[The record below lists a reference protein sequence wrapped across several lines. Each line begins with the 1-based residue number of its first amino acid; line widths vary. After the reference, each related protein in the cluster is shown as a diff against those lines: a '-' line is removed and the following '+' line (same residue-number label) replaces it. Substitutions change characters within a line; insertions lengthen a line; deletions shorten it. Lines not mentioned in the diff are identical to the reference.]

1 MTKVNVKV
9 TSWRMPDTLRY
20 DYDLLLS
27 HVGDFGGF
35 QKRVLFLLSL
45 VSAVGGLAVVVF
57 PFAAFVPRYRSGR
70 IHPGYVKC

>member
-1 MTKVNVKV
+1 
-9 TSWRMPDTLRY
+9 MPDTLRY